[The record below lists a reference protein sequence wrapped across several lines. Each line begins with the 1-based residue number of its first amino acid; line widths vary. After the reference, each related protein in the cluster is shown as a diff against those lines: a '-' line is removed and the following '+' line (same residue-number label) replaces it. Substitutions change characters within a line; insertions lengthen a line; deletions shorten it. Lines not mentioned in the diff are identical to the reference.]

1 MLVALK
7 SFDLLNRKIISNF
20 RTQDNP
26 CENGAVCGYTR
37 GGYICKCPA
46 GWKGDDCDEGE
57 WYICLLYA
65 NDTCTC
71 ITNSVYI
78 FAGGEDDNN
87 FVVFQ
92 RAKKKKTLQ
101 NYAYTCT
108 TAQRC

>member
-92 RAKKKKTLQ
+92 RAKKKTLQ